1 MNQSDQTLIR
11 LLSRF
16 AAPFKAR
23 IFFVLF
29 LMLLGALLELS
40 RPALMKWAI
49 DSHIVQHNLAGLEQA
64 ALAYGLTVLFS
75 VLISYS
81 QTYFLQYIGQSIIL
95 QIRQR
100 VFSRLFYQSYGQL
113 ESQPVGTLVTRV
125 TNDTDAVRD
134 LYTEVLVAF
143 ISDVLILAGIMAVM
157 WWMDWQLAL
166 AAFTVIPFMIILAQV
181 YQHFA
186 RKAYRQVRSTTSQVN
201 RFVQE
206 SLNNMAVIKA
216 FAVFRPVRQEF
227 QTVSEAYLGAGLTE
241 VKTFALFRP
250 LVELIYVGAVLMVLG
265 TGSYW
270 SESEAIKVG
279 VLFAFLR
286 YVEMFFTP
294 IKDLAEKYN
303 LLQSALAAAE
313 RIQELLDSPMAEE
326 ELAQEGEPSCFQ
338 GNIRFEHVW
347 FAYEEQDW
355 VLKDVSFT
363 IKSGQFVGFAGPS
376 GSGKTTL
383 ISLLSRFYEPQ
394 QGTIYLDEQDIRTIP
409 LATLRQSINVV
420 FQDVHLFQG
429 TLADNI
435 ALYRSNDRQERL
447 QKAVQSSRLSELA
460 QNDTKGLERLVGYE
474 GAFLSSGQKQL
485 LSFARAIFAD
495 GPILILDE
503 ATSNIDSETE
513 AFLQQALE
521 EEVAGKTRLVI
532 AHRLST
538 LEQADQIFVLRY
550 GELVE
555 AGTHSEL
562 LAKQGVY
569 SALYQNQL
577 TNDSH
582 YVK

>member
-1 MNQSDQTLIR
+1 MNQSDQTLLR
-11 LLSRF
+11 LLGQF
-16 AAPFKAR
+16 AAPFKAK
-23 IFFVLF
+23 IFFVLL
-29 LMLLGALLELS
+29 LMLAGALLELA

-49 DSHIVQHNLAGLEQA
+49 DSHIAQHNLSGLEQA

-75 VLISYS
+75 VVISYS
-81 QTYFLQYIGQSIIL
+81 QTYLLQYIGQSIIL
-95 QIRQR
+95 QIRQK
-100 VFSRLFYQSYGQL
+100 VFARLFYQSYGQL

-166 AAFTVIPFMIILAQV
+166 AAFTVIPFMVILAQV

-216 FAVFRPVRQEF
+216 FAVFRPVCQEF
-227 QTVSEAYLGAGLTE
+227 QSVSQAYLGAGLAE

-250 LVELIYVGAVLMVLG
+250 LVELVYVGAVLMVLG

-313 RIQELLDSPMAEE
+313 RIQELLDKPMAEE
-326 ELAQEGEPSCFQ
+326 ELAKVSEPKCFQ
-338 GNIRFEHVW
+338 GTIRFEHVW
-347 FAYEEQDW
+347 FAYEEEAW

-363 IKSGQFVGFAGPS
+363 IRAGQFVGFAGPS

-394 QGTIYLDEQDIRTIP
+394 QGTIYLDEQDIRTLP
-409 LATLRQSINVV
+409 LATLRQAMNVV

-435 ALYRSNDRQERL
+435 ALYCQGVGQDRIE
-447 QKAVQSSRLSELA
+447 KAARSSRLSELA
-460 QNDTKGLERLVGYE
+460 QSDPAGFNRLVGYE

-495 GPILILDE
+495 GPVLILDE
-503 ATSNIDSETE
+503 ATSSIDSETE
-513 AFLQQALE
+513 ALLQQALE
-521 EEVAGKTRLVI
+521 QEVSGKTRLVI

-555 AGTHSEL
+555 SGRHDEL
-562 LAKQGVY
+562 LEKKGIYA
-569 SALYQNQL
+569 ALYQNQL